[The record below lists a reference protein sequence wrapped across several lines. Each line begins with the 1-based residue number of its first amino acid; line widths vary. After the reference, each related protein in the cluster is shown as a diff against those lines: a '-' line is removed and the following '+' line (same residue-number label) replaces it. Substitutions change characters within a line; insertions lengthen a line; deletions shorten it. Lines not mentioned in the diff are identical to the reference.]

1 MGEQLKMLTRTVMV
15 CLLAT
20 LTYQKAIQKN
30 HTISLLESNQNPRKH
45 ENLFRGRRS
54 TNLPPRITFRTEI
67 AMTRRM
73 LNQFNGN
80 KRQAENWVRAKVQDA
95 NRIFKHHTLHTKLT
109 IEVVNERNIKIV
121 EENMAFDS
129 KLLGVY
135 NRYVG
140 GKYPLAVFGLGG
152 GGGWANRETA
162 CPNTRYGVSS
172 YMITEHPYPSNTGG
186 QLLAHEIGHV
196 IGMKHNPDRGCGSP
210 RDGIM
215 NRAVYPYATQWTSC
229 NNEDL
234 EKYYNEE
241 GGYTCL

>member
-15 CLLAT
+15 CLLVT
-20 LTYQKAIQKN
+20 LAYQKAIQKN
-30 HTISLLESNQNPRKH
+30 HTISLQESNQNPRKH
-45 ENLFRGRRS
+45 ENLLRGRRS

-80 KRQAENWVRAKVQDA
+80 KRQAENWVQAKVQDA

-129 KLLGVY
+129 QLLYVY

-152 GGGWANRETA
+152 GGWANRNTA

-172 YMITEHPYPSNTGG
+172 YMMMSQPSDTSG

-196 IGMKHNPDRGCGSP
+196 IGMKHNPEQGCGSP
-210 RDGIM
+210 GGGVM
-215 NRAVYPYATQWTSC
+215 NEYVFPDSTQWTSC

-234 EKYYNEE
+234 EKYYNEM

>member
-20 LTYQKAIQKN
+20 LTYQKATQKN
-30 HTISLLESNQNPRKH
+30 HTISLRESNQNPRKQ
-45 ENLFRGRRS
+45 ENLLRGRRS

-80 KRQAENWVRAKVQDA
+80 KRQAENWVNHGQ
-95 NRIFKHHTLHTKLT
+95 
-109 IEVVNERNIKIV
+109 
-121 EENMAFDS
+121 
-129 KLLGVY
+129 LLDVY
-135 NRYVG
+135 NRYMG
-140 GKYPLAVFGLGG
+140 RKYPLAVFGLGVG
-152 GGGWANRETA
+152 AGIARFETA
-162 CPNTRYGVSS
+162 CPNTRYGGHS
-172 YMITEHPYPSNTGG
+172 YMILSQPSDTLGG
-186 QLLAHEIGHV
+186 VVLAHEIGHM
-196 IGMKHNPDRGCGSP
+196 IGMRHNEDRGCGSP
-210 RDGIM
+210 RNGLM
-215 NRAVYPYATQWTSC
+215 NKYTNSYSSQWTSC